1 MSRSSFQNASKFAN
15 FPLSFLLSSP
25 NDCYHANE
33 DAVQRGM
40 VDLCDSLTQL
50 YQQKLIQ
57 QQQQKE
63 QGKKA
68 PKEKLYE
75 EV

>member
-1 MSRSSFQNASKFAN
+1 MT
-15 FPLSFLLSSP
+15 
-25 NDCYHANE
+25 
-33 DAVQRGM
+33 
-40 VDLCDSLTQL
+40 DLCDSLTQL

-57 QQQQKE
+57 QQQQNE

-75 EV
+75 EVNGQPLLSNPVFTEFDSL